1 LYAHSCG
8 VPIIGYLIVFERE
21 LSRHGGVVE
30 DGVVVVLRV
39 VEVVTQVVF
48 KGDGGGR
55 AGVAVRAVF
64 VIDALR
70 IALVDVGVV
79 PEGEGGVF
87 RHDVCGFG
95 VVGAGGWEA
104 FV

>member
-1 LYAHSCG
+1 M
-8 VPIIGYLIVFERE
+8 
-21 LSRHGGVVE
+21 
-30 DGVVVVLRV
+30 VVLRV

-48 KGDGGGR
+48 EGDGGGR
-55 AGVAVRAVF
+55 VAVAVRAVF
-64 VIDALR
+64 VIDTLR

-87 RHDVCGFG
+87 RHDVCGFR
-95 VVGAGGWEA
+95 VVGPGRWET

>member
-1 LYAHSCG
+1 LYTHSCRI
-8 VPIIGYLIVFERE
+8 PIIGNLIVFERE
-21 LSRHGGVVE
+21 PSRHGGVVKHS
-30 DGVVVVLRV
+30 VVVVLRV

-48 KGDGGGR
+48 EGDGGRR

-64 VIDALR
+64 VIDTLR

-87 RHDVCGFG
+87 RHDVCGFR
-95 VVGAGGWEA
+95 VVGACGWEA